1 MDFIVERC
9 VVAEI
14 KSVDNFDAAHFAQV
28 KSYLKATGC
37 KVGLLLNFKKPVLA
51 IKRFIL

>member
-1 MDFIVERC
+1 MDFIVQNC

-14 KSVDNFDAAHFAQV
+14 KSVENFDATHFAQV

-51 IKRFIL
+51 IKRFVL